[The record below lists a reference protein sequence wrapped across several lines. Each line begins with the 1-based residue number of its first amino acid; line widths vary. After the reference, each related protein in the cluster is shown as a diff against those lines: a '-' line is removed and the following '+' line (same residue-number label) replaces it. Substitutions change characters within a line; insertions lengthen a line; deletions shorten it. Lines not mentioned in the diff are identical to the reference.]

1 MEGARMKVGK
11 RQIVCEELDGEDL
24 SVVLEGGGLYQL
36 ALEEDVTVYVTLE
49 RLLII
54 KEFLNK
60 HQYLYAQKVS

>member
-1 MEGARMKVGK
+1 MKVGK

-24 SVVLEGGGLYQL
+24 SVVRESEGLYQFT
-36 ALEEDVTVYVTLE
+36 LEEDVNVYVTLE

-60 HQYLYAQKVS
+60 FDVQQGELYFIED

>member
-1 MEGARMKVGK
+1 MKVGK

-60 HQYLYAQKVS
+60 FDVQQGELYFIED

>member
-1 MEGARMKVGK
+1 MKVGK

-24 SVVLEGGGLYQL
+24 SVVLEGDGVYQL
-36 ALEEDVTVYVTLE
+36 TLEEDVNVYVTLE

-60 HQYLYAQKVS
+60 FDVQQGELYFIED

>member
-1 MEGARMKVGK
+1 MKVGK

-24 SVVLEGGGLYQL
+24 SVCPIGSGVYELQLED
-36 ALEEDVTVYVTLE
+36 ETIVYVSLE

-60 HQYLYAQKVS
+60 FDVQQGELYFIED